1 MELTVDIGTNVHDDL
16 VEASKIEGK
25 NLQSTASAMLAL
37 GVKVYLSSK
46 ENQVDPATSLLLKN
60 SVKSNEILIE
70 ILHAV
75 FDKEKS
81 KLGVYDA
88 DTAVA
93 LSEKIANKFMEG
105 AG

>member
-1 MELTVDIGTNVHDDL
+1 MELSVDIGSNVYDDL
-16 VEASKIEGK
+16 VEASKMEGK

-37 GVKVYLSSK
+37 GVKVFLSSQ
-46 ENQVDPATSLLLKN
+46 ENKLDPTTSLLLKN
-60 SVKSNEILIE
+60 SIKSNEMLVE
-70 ILHAV
+70 ILHII
-75 FDKEKS
+75 FDNNKS

-93 LSEKIANKFMEG
+93 LIEKIANKFQEG